1 MTSIVASSLLSSANW
16 ANRDQDA
23 ISDTSSHSEAAQVY
37 NTWKD
42 EDMMNPGVVSDEED
56 DAFMQLEDSNLDD
69 LYDTIN
75 LAMSSDADIDMMLLS
90 SQDSSFDIPS
100 SISSHN
106 GAFLAL
112 PSMED
117 DRSTRFQATLSKLSE
132 SMRRSQESRSSLY
145 ARTPGLKDYKR
156 LGSVKRVLQ
165 SVEFS
170 SHHVETYCKSVK
182 Q

>member
-1 MTSIVASSLLSSANW
+1 MTSI
-16 ANRDQDA
+16 
-23 ISDTSSHSEAAQVY
+23 DTSSHSEAAQIY
-37 NTWKD
+37 HSWASED
-42 EDMMNPGVVSDEED
+42 EEMSNPCVSDGED
-56 DAFMQLEDSNLDD
+56 DSFMQLEDSDLDE
-69 LYDTIN
+69 LC
-75 LAMSSDADIDMMLLS
+75 LAMSSDDNIDMMLLS
-90 SQDSSFDIPS
+90 SQDSSFNIPS
-100 SISSHN
+100 TVSSHN

-117 DRSTRFQATLSKLSE
+117 DRSIRFQATLSKLSE

-156 LGSVKRVLQ
+156 LGSVERVLQ

-170 SHHVETYCKSVK
+170 SHHVESYCKSAK